1 MYSVTIQNTS
11 INEEGNAYASVAFSR
26 DTGEVEQYRDLI
38 TLEDGTQEYTEIL
51 ERPRIETIYKNIFF
65 TSQENLNSQVNA
77 EKARLDA
84 LLVALSGVP
93 LGDFAPTPEPIPEPE
108 PPSEEELARNAWLEQ
123 WRVYEKANRAMKAL
137 AEAGFEPTQEE
148 QTQFDALKLWV
159 GTNRKPE
166 YSQYI

>member
-1 MYSVTIQNTS
+1 MLKIKKGTNEYEVTGS
-11 INEEGNAYASVAFSR
+11 ITFRPEIGTNEE
-26 DTGEVEQYRDLI
+26 TGEAI
-38 TLEDGTQEYTEIL
+38 
-51 ERPRIETIYKNIFF
+51 
-65 TSQENLNSQVNA
+65 
-77 EKARLDA
+77 
-84 LLVALSGVP
+84 
-93 LGDFAPTPEPIPEPE
+93 LGDEQTNYSLVVDGDTITVTSLDTEWEVFEAPDPEPVVEEVPEPEPEPVPEPE
-108 PPSEEELARNAWLEQ
+108 PPSEEELARIAWLEQ